1 MDWIDD
7 TIMSRKEAARWYEV
21 DEYVDT
27 FGTSYSQINNFCEVW
42 VFVASYLKVVI
53 SSIKFI
59 FNYTNLK

>member
-42 VFVASYLKVVI
+42 VFCI
-53 SSIKFI
+53 I
-59 FNYTNLK
+59 FEGGNK